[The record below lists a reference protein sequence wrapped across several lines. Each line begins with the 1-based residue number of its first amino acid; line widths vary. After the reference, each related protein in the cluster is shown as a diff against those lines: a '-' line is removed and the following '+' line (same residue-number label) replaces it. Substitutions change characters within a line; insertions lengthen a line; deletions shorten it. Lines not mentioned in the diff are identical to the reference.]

1 MYNNISGKLS
11 ETSDHLRK
19 RLGPRT
25 SYQLRTRS
33 EVFGNIRNSST
44 SDIFGLTLE
53 IPWIDLSKYIVR
65 PAFKKCILW
74 IKFTFLLSGETV
86 VLQ

>member
-1 MYNNISGKLS
+1 MYNNISGKLL

-19 RLGPRT
+19 LLGPRT

-33 EVFGNIRNSST
+33 EEFGNIRNPST

-53 IPWIDLSKYIVR
+53 IPWIDLSN
-65 PAFKKCILW
+65 IL
-74 IKFTFLLSGETV
+74 
-86 VLQ
+86 